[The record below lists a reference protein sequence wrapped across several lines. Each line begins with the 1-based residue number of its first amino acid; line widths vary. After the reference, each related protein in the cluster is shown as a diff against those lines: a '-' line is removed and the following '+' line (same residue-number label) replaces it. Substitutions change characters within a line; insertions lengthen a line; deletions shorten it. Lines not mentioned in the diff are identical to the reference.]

1 MKKWIAVLCILLA
14 AAALLPGA
22 GFGEGAPAVP
32 EAEDVTLRLPD
43 EVLMTWFDN
52 TMFVG
57 DSQLAKFR
65 NYVKK
70 QWKEKDWFFSNV
82 DFRVENSYKFR
93 FVAYRTIPSGE
104 MKYAHLHDA
113 GQKVTLF
120 TIAGKVR
127 PARIFILAGINDAL
141 TTDYKNE
148 NGVERAMRY
157 VRGGTE
163 LIREAS
169 PETEIYFITQM
180 PVTKSFVQGS
190 NGSKA
195 VTERWNAINE
205 AIQAESG
212 ELGITLVDLA
222 YGLKDENGLLP
233 TAYCADG
240 LCHLNDAG
248 YEIFA
253 QELLDFVQA
262 EYEAGRWVPAGF
274 GSGNE

>member
-1 MKKWIAVLCILLA
+1 MKRF
-14 AAALLPGA
+14 AALLLLVILAAGLLYTAGGA
-22 GFGEGAPAVP
+22 EGTPEIG
-32 EAEDVTLRLPD
+32 EAEDTVMRLPD
-43 EVLMTWFDN
+43 EVLMTYFDD

-70 QWKEKDWFFSNV
+70 QWKEKEWFFSNV

-93 FVAYRTIPSGE
+93 FIAYKTIPSGE
-104 MKYAHLHDA
+104 LKYAHLHDE
-113 GQKVTLF
+113 GNKVTLYY
-120 TIAGKVR
+120 IVGKVK

-169 PETEIYFITQM
+169 PDTKIYFITQM
-180 PVTKSFVQGS
+180 PVTKNYVQGS
-190 NGSKA
+190 NHSKA
-195 VTERWNAINE
+195 VTERWNAIND
-205 AIQAESG
+205 AIAAESE

-233 TAYCADG
+233 AKYCADG

-253 QELLDFVQA
+253 QELLDFAQA
-262 EYEAGRWVPAGF
+262 EYEAGNWIPAQ
-274 GSGNE
+274 N